1 MGGFGELI
9 AKIFAVMVARTGLI
23 KQVGVGAG
31 GATIIDWTIDQLR
44 AEAVKIAPTSD
55 PEALEEAAR
64 QLMRML
70 GLDGS
75 DVLFPPGGPSNWN
88 YFHMDMRNGRTWFT
102 RKYISRN
109 SVKGLMRAMRAAPT
123 RIVPSSGSTWR
134 RGSGRPFST

>member
-9 AKIFAVMVARTGLI
+9 AKIFAVMVARSGVI
-23 KQVGVGAG
+23 KQVGAGVG

-75 DVLFPPGGPSNWN
+75 DVLFPPGGPSGWN

-102 RKYISRN
+102 RKYISRQGQ
-109 SVKGLMRAMRAAPT
+109 KALIRAITRA
-123 RIVPSSGSTWR
+123 PSRVVGGGSRSAGFR
-134 RGSGRPFST
+134 RF